1 MAETRKGL
9 SSKPGISADDVLNSL
24 MMTRVIVVLNTTR
37 ALGENHQVV
46 GYLRGFSDKWLVIQ
60 EQSGKETKKAE
71 DLTIVYTS
79 SIQSLKAA
87 ISIDKGNI

>member
-1 MAETRKGL
+1 MAVARK
-9 SSKPGISADDVLNSL
+9 SSNEKPGITADDVMNSL
-24 MMTRVIVVLNTTR
+24 MWTRVIAVLNSTK
-37 ALGENHQVV
+37 AAGENHQVV
-46 GYLRGFSDKWLVIQ
+46 GYLRGFSDKWIVLQ
-60 EQSGKETKKAE
+60 EQSGKDMKRAE